1 MGTVSKICHQ
11 NKMRWIFLSVALV
24 CVSSIKQEDSDGTD
38 AKEKKPALFY
48 VSSSYTTTTIL
59 TATACYQSAGF
70 APWECKRKKRSFLSD
85 HVMDHVDFQPSQVES
100 GMDDTASE
108 ERQGKFLQYWL
119 TTTFTSTT
127 TYFTQT
133 LTIWS
138 VGCTPPGGKMCNL

>member
-24 CVSSIKQEDSDGTD
+24 CASTIEQEDSEGTD

-48 VSSSYTTTTIL
+48 VSSSYTTTTIMS
-59 TATACYQSAGF
+59 TTNCYYSDAG
-70 APWECKRKKRSFLSD
+70 APDECRRKKRSFLSD

-108 ERQGKFLQYWL
+108 GRQGKFLQYWL

-127 TYFTQT
+127 TYFTRT
-133 LTIWS
+133 WTIWS
-138 VGCTPPGGKMCNL
+138 VGCTPPGGKMCNM

>member
-1 MGTVSKICHQ
+1 
-11 NKMRWIFLSVALV
+11 MRTELRYGGVKFSVFR
-24 CVSSIKQEDSDGTD
+24 TD

-100 GMDDTASE
+100 GMDDTALE

-127 TYFTQT
+127 TTFTKT
-133 LTIWS
+133 WTVGS
-138 VGCTPPGGKMCNL
+138 VFCTPPGAILC